1 METLKNLTPTEKKVL
16 KLKDGYK
23 VWDSLT
29 PMERYNK
36 VMKNF
41 TPAERKGVKGMRKM
55 VKYIID
61 NNITK

>member
-1 METLKNLTPTEKKVL
+1 MTTLNLTQTEKKVS
-16 KLKDGYK
+16 KLENGYK

-41 TPAERKGVKGMRKM
+41 TPSERKGINGLRRMAQF
-55 VKYIID
+55 IID